1 MKVFYGSITQD
12 KQTPQQFLII
22 AEDHHQAQRILDD
35 IGLDLIGEL
44 NEVLVY
50 DDHDITYH

>member
-12 KQTPQQFLII
+12 EQTPQQFLII

-35 IGLDLIGEL
+35 IGLDLIGDL
-44 NEVLVY
+44 NEVFVY
-50 DDHDITYH
+50 HEQQITYH

>member
-1 MKVFYGSITQD
+1 MKVYYGSVTQEN
-12 KQTPQQFLII
+12 KTPQQFLII
-22 AEDHHQAQRILDD
+22 AEDSYQAEQIIED

>member
-1 MKVFYGSITQD
+1 MKVYYGSITQD
-12 KQTPQQFLII
+12 EQQPQQFLII
-22 AEDHHQAQRILDD
+22 AEDHQQAQRILDD